1 MVSSQLILPCFVMV
15 CKQFGMEPTT
25 FRVRVFKWPSNRLDC
40 TLKLKISSLS
50 FTTLMH
56 ELGCKQ
62 LIHTL
67 WFDMVTGSDL
77 KFRKINYITLLVY

>member
-25 FRVRVFKWPSNRLDC
+25 FRVRVFKWPSNRLDR
-40 TLKLKISSLS
+40 TLKLKISSLN
-50 FTTLMH
+50 FTALMH

-67 WFDMVTGSDL
+67 WFDMVTGLILNSEKL
-77 KFRKINYITLLVY
+77 TTLHC

>member
-1 MVSSQLILPCFVMV
+1 MV

-62 LIHTL
+62 LINTL
-67 WFDMVTGSDL
+67 MFDMVTGSDL
-77 KFRKINYITLLVY
+77 KFRKINYITLLVH